1 MARRDHSGKRSV
13 APTTLASDR
22 GRLHEREIMAEST
35 SEHSSVHPT
44 VHGLHSRV
52 IGRVELDEARL
63 QAELATAL
71 QLPFNRGYSDYARG
85 NPGWQN
91 CVLMNHSGDP
101 TDQVFGGHPGP
112 PVPTPHLD
120 ELPYFRELL
129 DTTFSTEHLKWA
141 RIFLCEDGMLIPHR
155 DYLDLPEDE
164 FTRVHIAL
172 KLGPASLHSEGDQLY
187 RMRKGEV
194 WFIDGTVAHSAASYD
209 GEPRVYLTCDFT
221 AGVDFADL
229 FADPTC
235 YAENVEPDFVD
246 RMPLPDNFDEALAGI
261 ATLMDRDTLND
272 TLAMLSKVHYNH
284 VADCADTYE
293 WLIAAAQRTGD
304 NDLVEAARERRSFFL
319 GI

>member
-1 MARRDHSGKRSV
+1 MADFELQDTSR
-13 APTTLASDR
+13 
-22 GRLHEREIMAEST
+22 ST
-35 SEHSSVHPT
+35 SVHQR

-52 IGRVELDEARL
+52 IGRVGIDEAQL
-63 QAELATAL
+63 QSTLGDAL

-101 TDQVFGGHPGP
+101 ADQVFGGHPGAP
-112 PVPTPHLD
+112 IATPHLD
-120 ELPYFRELL
+120 HVPYFRQLIE
-129 DTTFSTEHLKWA
+129 DTFSMEHLKWA

-172 KLGPASLHSEGDQLY
+172 QLGPTSLHSEGDQMY

-209 GEPRVYLTCDFT
+209 GEPRVYLTCDFES
-221 AGVDFADL
+221 GVDFADL
-229 FADPTC
+229 FADPRC
-235 YAENVEPDFVD
+235 YAEDVEPEFVE
-246 RMPLPDNFDEALAGI
+246 RTPLPDDFDTALAGI

-272 TLAMLSKVHYNH
+272 TLALLSKVHYNH

-293 WLIAAAQRTGD
+293 WLIEAAERTGD
-304 NDLVEAARERRSFFL
+304 ADLIDAARERRSFFL
-319 GI
+319 GV